1 MNNRYLLNHIKELE
15 DKLNKLTQKE
25 EKLQKISLNLK
36 KLCQPIINV
45 NLISKEVKE
54 KVSKYINS
62 LINNLTIEKIDTLYN
77 KNGYLN
83 KRKFFELIES
93 VDFSDKLLFVL
104 KLKNS
109 NEVGF
114 ASSFIE
120 SKFTPFLYLDL
131 NKIIGIIDKSQLKE
145 FEKTKFI
152 PFFKDKYEELKFFVI
167 FFEIDKFDE
176 IIFKKAIN
184 IFDRFYLKPSMSEK
198 SFIHYSLIENKIIDF
213 ELIEKEKIKKEFAYI
228 NELKYPEI
236 ENLIRKEIRNSKFV
250 LALLDRI
257 DNEIKEIKN
266 SKGTIIVVKRILS
279 FIHKYQLDSKIQ
291 EMTEL
296 ISQELD
302 REETIKVY
310 KS

>member
-15 DKLNKLTQKE
+15 DKLNKIEQKE
-25 EKLQKISLNLK
+25 QKLQKISLNLK

-54 KVSKYINS
+54 KISKYINS
-62 LINNLTIEKIDTLYN
+62 LINNLSIDKIERLYN
-77 KNGYLN
+77 EKGYLN
-83 KRKFFELIES
+83 KNKFFELIET
-93 VDFSDKLLFVL
+93 VDFSDKLLFIL

-109 NEVGF
+109 NEVEF

-120 SKFTPFLYLDL
+120 TKFTPFVYVEL
-131 NKIIGIIDKSQLKE
+131 NKIIGIVDKSQLKE
-145 FEKTKFI
+145 FENTKFI
-152 PFFKDKYEELKFFVI
+152 PFFKSKYEELKFFVI
-167 FFEIDKFDE
+167 FFEIKEFSETD
-176 IIFKKAIN
+176 FKKAIN
-184 IFDRFYLKPSMSEK
+184 IFDRFYLKPSMNEK
-198 SFIHYSLIENKIIDF
+198 SFVHYSLVENKIIDF
-213 ELIEKEKIKKEFAYI
+213 ELVEKEKIKKEFAYI

-236 ENLIRKEIRNSKFV
+236 ETLIRKEIKNSKFV

-257 DNEIKEIKN
+257 DTEIIDIKR

-279 FIHKYQLDSKIQ
+279 FIHKYQLDPKIQ

-302 REETIKVY
+302 REETIKAY